1 MIANYK
7 TGIIWNATR
16 KVPNLLRG
24 LKRAGF
30 TGGWLNG
37 INHCDSNGTHEDE
50 RARCRGSD
58 VSALGV
64 SVSQRVN
71 C

>member
-16 KVPNLLRG
+16 KVPNLVRG

-30 TGGWLNG
+30 TGGWLN
-37 INHCDSNGTHEDE
+37 
-50 RARCRGSD
+50 RAGD
-58 VSALGV
+58 D
-64 SVSQRVN
+64 RVETSRN
-71 C
+71 TVADRR

>member
-16 KVPNLLRG
+16 KVPNLVCG

-37 INHCDSNGTHEDE
+37 I
-50 RARCRGSD
+50 
-58 VSALGV
+58 
-64 SVSQRVN
+64 
-71 C
+71 